1 MLRAKEGG
9 VRTLE
14 SNVAL
19 LALPRPGEALAMK
32 DQGYPAQTAEEG
44 YELKAE
50 EVQLKLHPL
59 GLASLPVVFFNAAED
74 APEVLRSFIASRI
87 GVVRDAHRNALRE
100 IVNGANSLLANYEK
114 EQTREIIRTAAH
126 RLMTWLDKHADITT
140 PATRRVHESLL
151 SATGSAHWK
160 TIYATVVRKGDWH
173 NLDYAHELSHGARR
187 IATQLIE
194 PKLNAF
200 RTIAQNVLD
209 DDELAEAHDLA
220 TQTVR
225 TLDDGFDALVRAVQ
239 LVGESV
245 HADVL
250 SEDMDFWREVSG
262 VSGSGYRDRIN
273 NYNRDWFEAKH
284 GGEAEARVLTLVTQK
299 WRESIDSVRGLLAQ
313 D

>member
-1 MLRAKEGG
+1 
-9 VRTLE
+9 
-14 SNVAL
+14 
-19 LALPRPGEALAMK
+19 MK
-32 DQGYPAQTAEEG
+32 DQGYPAQSAEEG

-59 GLASLPVVFFNAAED
+59 GLANLPIAFFNAAED
-74 APEVLRSFIASRI
+74 APEVLRNFIAARI

-126 RLMTWLDKHADITT
+126 RLTTWLDKHADITA
-140 PATRRVHESLL
+140 PSTRRVHESLL

-160 TIYATVVRKGDWH
+160 TIYATVVRKGEWH

-200 RTIAQNVLD
+200 RTIAQNMLD
-209 DDELAEAHDLA
+209 DEELSEAHDLV

-225 TLDDGFDALVRAVQ
+225 TLDDGFDTLVRTVQ

-245 HADVL
+245 HADEL
-250 SEDMDFWREVSG
+250 SEDLDFWRDCSR
-262 VSGSGYRDRIN
+262 VSGSRLPRPHQ
-273 NYNRDWFEAKH
+273 R
-284 GGEAEARVLTLVTQK
+284 L
-299 WRESIDSVRGLLAQ
+299 
-313 D
+313 